1 MKGRKGKQKEKFK
14 AHIKSAEFYEYYS
27 VMHFKN
33 KPEGRLRGIIH
44 RDSPFCIS
52 YSKYCTTLDSINK
65 KLREEIL
72 LNSFDFNLP
81 FRMGMLGIRK
91 RKLTPY
97 INKKGEVVNPLP
109 VDWKSTL
116 DLWAE
121 DPEAKAKKKLVRH
134 YNEHT
139 KGFIAEWYYSVAK
152 ATFKWK
158 SGYSFIPCRTAKIE
172 LSKVLKAEYNE
183 VDYYLK

>member
-1 MKGRKGKQKEKFK
+1 MKGRRGKQKEKFK
-14 AHIKSAEFYEYYS
+14 AHIKSADFYEHYS
-27 VMHFKN
+27 IMHFKEKPDN
-33 KPEGRLRGIIH
+33 KKRGIIYK
-44 RDSPFCIS
+44 DSLFYIN
-52 YSKYCTTLDSINK
+52 YSDYCAALDAINK

-97 INKKGEVVNPLP
+97 INKDGKVINPLP

-116 DLWAE
+116 DLWEE
-121 DPEAKAKKKLVRH
+121 DPQAKADKKLVRH

-139 KGFIAEWYYSVAK
+139 GGFIAEWYYSTAK

-158 SGYSFIPCRTAKIE
+158 SGYSFIPCRTAKTE
-172 LSKVLKAEYNE
+172 LSKVLKDEFSE
-183 VDYYLK
+183 VDYFLK